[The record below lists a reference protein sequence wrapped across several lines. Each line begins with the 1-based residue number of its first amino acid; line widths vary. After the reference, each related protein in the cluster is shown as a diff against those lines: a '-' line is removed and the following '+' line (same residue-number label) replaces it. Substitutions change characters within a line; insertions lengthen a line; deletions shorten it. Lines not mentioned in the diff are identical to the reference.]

1 MPITEATIRQTKYYP
16 ELLPDAR
23 YVSIG
28 AGSEVSP
35 PLLELRR
42 FSPRFVSLTN
52 IAVERNPS
60 VWARIYAD
68 NVRRELNT
76 DPMYSLKP
84 NEWDVPATDYVRYN
98 LYNGSYF
105 TSVSNFRT
113 TFGLWVY
120 EPTVAHKLRHKKQLS
135 QEEAEIAERLGIRN
149 TVEKGLL
156 PLPLQY
162 MIEREYQVLF
172 KETLTRVV
180 DFDVYDQYF
189 VVETIV
195 PASQDEF
202 IVLTSIA
209 SDPGTLASDIRISVD
224 RDENADYV
232 SDLSAYPLSVDG
244 DLQCFIP
251 ALKEIKIKLKASSAG
266 GYVTGH
272 RIRYTIWHC
281 ALTNLIRVRFGLA
294 SRDEVPGDLWDKV
307 KGGVL

>member
-1 MPITEATIRQTKYYP
+1 MAITEATIRQTKYYP

-28 AGSEVSP
+28 AGAEVSP

-42 FSPRFVSLTN
+42 FSPRFMSLTDV
-52 IAVERNPS
+52 AVERNPS
-60 VWARIYAD
+60 VYVRINAD
-68 NVRRELNT
+68 NIRRELNT
-76 DPMYSLKP
+76 NPMYYLEP
-84 NEWDVPATDYVRYN
+84 NEWDVLATDYLRYN
-98 LYNGSYF
+98 LYNSSGF
-105 TSVSNFRT
+105 SVDPFGT

-120 EPTVAHKLRHKKQLS
+120 EPTVAHKLRHNKQLS
-135 QEEAEIAERLGIRN
+135 QEEAEIADRLGIRN

-156 PLPLQY
+156 PLPLGY

-195 PASQDEF
+195 PASQNEF
-202 IVLTSIA
+202 IVLTSIG
-209 SDPGTLASDIRISVD
+209 SDAGIPDSDIRISID
-224 RDENADYV
+224 RDENTDYV
-232 SDLSAYPLSVDG
+232 SDLSTYPMSVERN
-244 DLQCFIP
+244 LRCFIP
-251 ALKEIKIKLKASSAG
+251 ALKEIKIKLKASSLG

-281 ALTNLIRVRFGLA
+281 ALTNLIKVRFGLV